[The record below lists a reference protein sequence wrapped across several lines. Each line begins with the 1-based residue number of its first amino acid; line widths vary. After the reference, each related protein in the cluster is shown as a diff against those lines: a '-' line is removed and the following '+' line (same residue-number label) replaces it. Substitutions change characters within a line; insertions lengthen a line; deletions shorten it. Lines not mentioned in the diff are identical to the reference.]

1 MPRGVSISDTAII
14 QGRLWTPAVLLPSLW
29 LDASDLSTIST
40 VSGAVSEWRD
50 KSNNARHASATTRR
64 PTYTLSVYNG
74 LNGISF
80 SKAISQRLDTPSF
93 SIAPSRQFCSFA
105 VVSGAGLVDPA
116 TNYYARIWQTRGL
129 GDSQVGTTYEQ
140 GYFGQGPN
148 NGTAMLIAGG
158 TGIVSP
164 QVTGISATLPVLL
177 SGRFGTAG
185 VAADTSS
192 ISANGGTI
200 VSLGGQTGALST
212 SGIRVGSEVGIFP
225 NFAAWNS
232 WMGEII
238 LTTNISFSDSQLI
251 EGYLAWKWGIQ
262 NLLAANHPYI
272 NRPPLI

>member
-14 QGRLWTPAVLLPSLW
+14 QRRLWTPAVLLPSLW

-50 KSNNARHASATTRR
+50 KSNNGRHAATAVRQ
-64 PTYTLSVYNG
+64 PTYTFNVYNG

-80 SKAISQRLDTPSF
+80 TKLSAHKLDTPNF
-93 SIAPSRQFCSFA
+93 SIAPNRQFCSFA
-105 VVSGAGLVDPA
+105 VISGAGLAAGINAYP
-116 TNYYARIWQTRGL
+116 RIWVTKGT
-129 GDSQVGTTYEQ
+129 GDSQAPGTFPQ
-140 GYFGQGPN
+140 GYFGQCSAN
-148 NGTAMLIAGG
+148 NTAMLIAGG
-158 TGIVSP
+158 NSIVSP
-164 QVTGISATLPVLL
+164 QVTGLSVTLPVLL

-200 VSLGGQTGALST
+200 VSLGGQTGVLST
-212 SGIRVGSEVGIFP
+212 TGIRIGSDVGTSNTSTF
-225 NFAAWNS
+225 NS

-238 LTTNISFSDSQLI
+238 LTTNISFAESQLV

-262 NLLAANHPYI
+262 TLLASNHPYI

>member
-14 QGRLWTPAVLLPSLW
+14 QRRLWTPAVLLPSLW

-50 KSNNARHASATTRR
+50 KSNNGRHAATAVRQ
-64 PTYTLSVYNG
+64 PNYTFNVYNG

-80 SKAISQRLDTPSF
+80 TRLSGHKLDTPNF
-93 SIAPSRQFCSFA
+93 SIAPNRQFCSFA
-105 VVSGAGLVDPA
+105 VISGAGLTGAAGTFP
-116 TNYYARIWQTRGL
+116 RIWVTKGN
-129 GDSQVGTTYEQ
+129 GDLSAGGTTYQE
-140 GYFGQGPN
+140 GYLGQGSPSS
-148 NGTAMLIAGG
+148 TALFIAGG
-158 TGIVSP
+158 SGTISP
-164 QVTGISATLPVLL
+164 QVTGLSATLPVLL

-185 VAADTSS
+185 IAANTSS

-200 VSLGGQTGALST
+200 VALGGQTGALST
-212 SGIRVGSEVGIFP
+212 TGIRIGSDVGTNSGSTF
-225 NFAAWNS
+225 NS

-238 LTTNISFSDSQLI
+238 LTTNISFAESQLV

-262 NLLAANHPYI
+262 TLLASNHPYI